1 MNLQYNPHP
10 DPFVF
15 CSLEASPFSEHDVLM
30 SFREQEGMTYIVSEQ
45 CAQNAGIAIEER
57 WAMISVDTVTSLSAT
72 GITAHISTVLASHK
86 IPCNMVAAFYHDHFF
101 VPFDLCEE
109 ALVVLR
115 A

>member
-1 MNLQYNPHP
+1 MNLNYSLHS
-10 DPFVF
+10 DSFVF
-15 CSLEASPFSEHDVLM
+15 CSLDSNSFVEGDVLM
-30 SFREQEGMTYIVSEQ
+30 SFREKEGMTYIVSEQ

-72 GITAHISTVLASHK
+72 GITANISTVLASHK